1 MRPVLLS
8 FRGHNETPET
18 DSYKLEAHY
27 IVILKPEP
35 KLHGTDYM
43 HSRTHLFLSFLQ
55 QPPPLSSSLSL
66 LDLII
71 ALIHP

>member
-1 MRPVLLS
+1 MDSTMGPVLLS

-27 IVILKPEP
+27 IVILEPEP

-43 HSRTHLFLSFLQ
+43 QSRTHLFLLHLPQRTHLFIEL
-55 QPPPLSSSLSL
+55 
-66 LDLII
+66 
-71 ALIHP
+71 